1 MGSASHLGYWA
12 DRKGKTPN
20 RVPRGLFFGL
30 FGLLAFTAGAILF
43 GKTTGLGLV
52 KQQQAAPIAIR
63 DVIITRSSADFVV
76 VTDATTGQEIAS
88 YAPQAGGFVPGS
100 LRAFERMRQVSKV
113 PYDTP
118 YRLIKWDAGGISLSD
133 TGTGERI
140 YLDAFGRDNVA
151 AFEAL
156 LGSQGGESQ

>member
-20 RVPRGLFFGL
+20 RVPRSVFFGL
-30 FGLLAFTAGAILF
+30 VGLLAFTAGAIVF
-43 GKTTGLGLV
+43 GQTTGLGLV
-52 KQQQAAPIAIR
+52 KQQLGAPIAIR
-63 DVIITRSSADFVV
+63 DLTITRSTSDFVIV
-76 VTDATTGQEIAS
+76 SDAGSGREIAS
-88 YAPQAGGFVPGS
+88 YGPQAGGFVRGS
-100 LRAFERMRQVSKV
+100 LRAFERMRQVAKV
-113 PYDTP
+113 PFDTP
-118 YRLIKWDAGGISLSD
+118 YRLIKWDAGAVSLSD